1 MYQIRDLESYTQM
14 LTVRELQQQI
24 WGFDDSSLGLYPPV
38 LKTAATNGGVV
49 LGAFDEQSGQMIG
62 FLFSFIGREKSGL
75 FKLCS
80 QNMGVLPEWRRY
92 GVAEALKQEQR
103 RRTIA
108 QNLPLITWT
117 YDPLEGPNANLNLHK
132 LRAISR
138 TYIEDYYGSDFGA
151 LNAGLPSDRLLVEWW
166 VSGPRQEREKAPDY
180 QAVSPIF
187 TVTGQGVEKEIG
199 HADFDLTADII
210 ELESVP
216 DIHPIKSANMELALD
231 WRLKIRQAFAT
242 YFAKG
247 HIAVDFIST
256 VTNGERRNCYILQK
270 STPELLTEI
279 GIE

>member
-1 MYQIRDLESYTQM
+1 
-14 LTVRELQQQI
+14 
-24 WGFDDSSLGLYPPV
+24 
-38 LKTAATNGGVV
+38 
-49 LGAFDEQSGQMIG
+49 

-80 QNMGVLPEWRRY
+80 QNMGVLPEWRRH

-103 RRTIA
+103 HRTIA

-138 TYIEDYYGSDFGA
+138 TYIEDYYGSNFGT

-166 VSGPRQEREKAPDY
+166 VSGPRQEIDKGLDY
-180 QAVSPIF
+180 QDGTPIF
-187 TVTGQGVEKEIG
+187 TVIGQGVDKKIS
-199 HADFDLTADII
+199 HADGDLTADFL

-216 DIHPIKSANMELALD
+216 DIHPVKNADMALALD
-231 WRLKIRQAFAT
+231 WRLKIRQAFET

-247 HIAVDFIST
+247 YIAVDFVST
-256 VTNGERRNCYILQK
+256 VTNGDRRNCYILQK
-270 STPELLTEI
+270 STPELMTEI
-279 GIE
+279 GFE

>member
-1 MYQIRDLESYTQM
+1 MYQIRDLESYAEM

-24 WGFDDSSLGLYPPV
+24 WGFDDASLGLYPPV
-38 LKTAATNGGVV
+38 LKTAAMNGGVV
-49 LGAFDEQSGQMIG
+49 LGAFEAKSGQMIG
-62 FLFSFIGREKSGL
+62 FLFSFIGREPSGL

-92 GVAEALKQEQR
+92 GIAEVLKQEQR

-132 LRAISR
+132 LQAISR

-151 LNAGLPSDRLLVEWW
+151 LNAGLPSDRLVVEWW
-166 VSGPRQEREKAPDY
+166 VSGPRQEITTPPDY
-180 QAVSPIF
+180 RAACPIF
-187 TVTGQGVEKEIG
+187 TVAG
-199 HADFDLTADII
+199 HGIDKKISQADWDLTADIL

-216 DIHPIKSANMELALD
+216 DIHPVKNADMALALD
-231 WRLKIRQAFAT
+231 WRFKIRQAFET

-247 HIAVDFIST
+247 YIAVDFIST
-256 VTNGERRNCYILQK
+256 MTNGDRRNCYILQK